1 MRRALR
7 ALALIIMNSWMARFC
22 RDKVFVAVEAEE
34 IGSGRFEGFVLIA
47 QARLDLSSP

>member
-1 MRRALR
+1 MAL
-7 ALALIIMNSWMARFC
+7 LTSALIIMNSWMARFC

-47 QARLDLSSP
+47 LTSL